1 MSLARNVIVQTTMTL
16 GSRLLGFARD
26 LELSNRFGQ
35 GPLMDA
41 WTKALWL
48 PNLFRRLFAEGA
60 FAQAFVP
67 VFAKTLQQDG
77 KEAAESSASQ
87 SLAYIMMVVVAV
99 SILLEIIMPWLMP
112 VILYTYKDQPE
123 IMATAV

>member
-1 MSLARNVIVQTTMTL
+1 MRQTRRGFPPIRWRARRPRSTGKGEFPMSLARNVIVQTTMTL

-26 LELSNRFGQ
+26 LMLNARFGGQ
-35 GPLMDA
+35 SPLMDA

-67 VFAKTLQQDG
+67 VFAKTLQQEG
-77 KEAAESSASQ
+77 QAAAETAASQ
-87 SLAYIMMVVVAV
+87 
-99 SILLEIIMPWLMP
+99 
-112 VILYTYKDQPE
+112 
-123 IMATAV
+123 

>member
-26 LELSNRFGQ
+26 LMLNARFG
-35 GPLMDA
+35 GESPLMDA

-67 VFAKTLQQDG
+67 VFAKTLQQEG
-77 KEAAESSASQ
+77 QEAAESSASQ
-87 SLAYIMMVVVAV
+87 SLAYIMMVVVA
-99 SILLEIIMPWLMP
+99 
-112 VILYTYKDQPE
+112 
-123 IMATAV
+123 